1 MAEFVK
7 GKCIDYTH
15 DGRGVVKINK
25 MPIFVPDLI
34 IGEEAEIAIM
44 KKEKSYSLGKKVRI
58 LNESPNRVKPICPVY
73 YQCGGCQLQ
82 HMNYPEQL
90 KMKQSRLEQA
100 LRRLG
105 GINPVMLP
113 IIGMEDPYFYR
124 NKVQVPFGVSDKNE
138 VIAGFFRR
146 GTHEIIDT
154 KKCFIENE
162 ESDDIILFLKT
173 IFKKYNVETYN
184 IDEDKGSI
192 RTVLIKKAYATNQI
206 MVVFITRTTTLA
218 HSNEIIRDLT
228 LKYPNVKTVI
238 HNVNN
243 IRTTKMLGTIENVL
257 YGPGFIE
264 DILMNTKFR
273 ISAQSF
279 YQINPTQTTHLY
291 GKAIE
296 FADFKGNETVLDTY
310 CGIGTIALIMASKV
324 KEVIGVDITE
334 RAIEDARSN
343 SKLNNIKN
351 VSFVTEDVNT
361 YIGKVV
367 ETKQTFDVVMVDPPR
382 DGLDQRLINGL
393 LTMKPKK
400 IVYISCEPSSLAR
413 DLKQL
418 SRYYNVVKS
427 QAVDMFPQT
436 YHVESVNLLI
446 LK

>member
-1 MAEFVK
+1 
-7 GKCIDYTH
+7 
-15 DGRGVVKINK
+15 
-25 MPIFVPDLI
+25 
-34 IGEEAEIAIM
+34 
-44 KKEKSYSLGKKVRI
+44 
-58 LNESPNRVKPICPVY
+58 
-73 YQCGGCQLQ
+73 
-82 HMNYPEQL
+82 
-90 KMKQSRLEQA
+90 
-100 LRRLG
+100 
-105 GINPVMLP
+105 
-113 IIGMEDPYFYR
+113 
-124 NKVQVPFGVSDKNE
+124 
-138 VIAGFFRR
+138 
-146 GTHEIIDT
+146 
-154 KKCFIENE
+154 
-162 ESDDIILFLKT
+162 
-173 IFKKYNVETYN
+173 
-184 IDEDKGSI
+184 
-192 RTVLIKKAYATNQI
+192 

-228 LKYPNVKTVI
+228 VKYPNVKTVI

-264 DILMNTKFR
+264 DMLMNTKFR

-324 KEVIGVDITE
+324 KEVVGVDIIE

-343 SKLNNIKN
+343 SNLNNIKN

-367 ETKQTFDVVMVDPPR
+367 EAKQTFDVVMVDPPR

-400 IVYISCEPSSLAR
+400 IVYISCDPSSLGR

-418 SRYYNVVKS
+418 SRFYNVVKS

-436 YHVESVNLLI
+436 YHVESVNLLV